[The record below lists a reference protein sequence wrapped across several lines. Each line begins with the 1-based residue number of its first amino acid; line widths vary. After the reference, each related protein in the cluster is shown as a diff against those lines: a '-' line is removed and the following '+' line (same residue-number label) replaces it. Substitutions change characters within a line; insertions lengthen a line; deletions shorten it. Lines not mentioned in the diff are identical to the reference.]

1 VVAEIGESM
10 ADTRYQA
17 GSLKKFKTK
26 QGVVWKLRYF
36 SHRSSDG
43 KWTEQTPLLVGAVS
57 DFPTEKRA
65 RAEAVRLGLIERI
78 NRTSVPINKVTFGF
92 VARDY
97 IRINLSDKAIKPKA
111 STTRYTEGL
120 IINKHLLPRW
130 GEVLVTELKTL
141 AIEEW
146 LKSVSVDVLG
156 VNAQEWDSLTK
167 WRRVMKDIFLH
178 GHKHALIPESCNPML
193 KVDVK
198 ASSSEYEAIILTP
211 KQTFEMLNDLPLL
224 QQTMVVLDAATGI
237 RYSEIAGLQ
246 WRDVDLDEKCIHIR
260 RRWIRGNVHKP
271 KTKASKSAVAMSEVL
286 ARYLLAWRK
295 ETMYAKDTDWI
306 FPSSY
311 TKGKT
316 PRVGNM
322 LVRSYLYPA
331 AVKAGVLTTT
341 NIKVMRT
348 KKRKGEKVKVEVE
361 IPIYFDKTG
370 KRVKR
375 FGFHQFRHSL
385 SSFLTTK
392 KKVDPKTAQTALR
405 QSNAAFTLDKYT
417 QTDNDELLAAQ
428 NLMLDAIFKTVPQ
441 AVQ

>member
-1 VVAEIGESM
+1 LPESGECM

-17 GSLKKFKTK
+17 GSLKKFNTK
-26 QGVVWKLRYF
+26 QGLVWKLRYF
-36 SHRSSDG
+36 AHRDPDG
-43 KWTEQTPLLVGAVS
+43 KWSEQTPLLVGAVS

-65 RAEAVRLGLIERI
+65 RAEAVRLGYIEQI

-92 VARDY
+92 IARDY
-97 IRINLSDKAIKPKA
+97 IRINLSDDAIKPKA

-130 GEVLVTELKTL
+130 NEVLVVEMKTL
-141 AIEEW
+141 EIEKW
-146 LKSVSVDVLG
+146 LKSVSVDKLG
-156 VNAQEWDSLTK
+156 DKGQEWDSLTK
-167 WRRVMKDIFLH
+167 WRRIMNDIILH
-178 GHKHALIPESCNPML
+178 GQKHEFIPESCNPME
-193 KVDVK
+193 KVNVS
-198 ASSSEYEAIILTP
+198 ASSSCYVPIILLP
-211 KQTFEMLNDLPLL
+211 KQTFLMLSSLPLM

-246 WRDVDLDEKCIHIR
+246 WRDIDWENNCIHIE
-260 RRWIRGNVHKP
+260 RRWIRGDVSKP
-271 KTKASKSAVAMSEVL
+271 KTDASKAPVAMSKVL
-286 ARYLLAWRK
+286 AAYLLAWRK
-295 ETMYAKDTDWI
+295 ETIYGKDTDWI
-306 FPSSY
+306 FASSR
-311 TKGKT
+311 TKGRT

-331 AVKAGVLTTT
+331 AVNAGVLTTT
-341 NIKVMRT
+341 NIKAMRT
-348 KKRKGEKVKVEVE
+348 KMKKGKKVEIEVE

-370 KRVKR
+370 NRVKR
-375 FGFHQFRHSL
+375 FGFHQFRHTL

-405 QSNAAFTLDKYT
+405 QSNVAFTLNKYT

-428 NLMLDAIFKTVPQ
+428 NLMLDAIFSTEPR

>member
-1 VVAEIGESM
+1 M

-17 GSLKKFKTK
+17 GSLKKINTK
-26 QGVVWKLRYF
+26 QGLVWKLRYF
-36 SHRSSDG
+36 AHRDPDG
-43 KWTEQTPLLVGAVS
+43 KWSEQTPLLVGAVS

-65 RAEAVRLGLIERI
+65 RAEAVRLGLIEQI
-78 NRTSVPINKVTFGF
+78 NRTSVPLNKVTFGF
-92 VARDY
+92 IARDY
-97 IRINLSDKAIKPKA
+97 IRINLSDEAIKPKA

-120 IINKHLLPRW
+120 IINKHLLTRW
-130 GEVLVTELKTL
+130 DDVLVVEMKALD
-141 AIEEW
+141 IEKW
-146 LKSVSVDVLG
+146 LKSLSVDTLG
-156 VNAQEWDSLTK
+156 EKGQEWDSLTK
-167 WRRVMKDIFLH
+167 WRRVMNDIILY
-178 GHKHALIPESCNPML
+178 GQKHDFIPESCDPME
-193 KVDVK
+193 KVDVT
-198 ASSSEYEAIILTP
+198 ASSSSYEAIVLTP
-211 KQTFEMLNDLPLL
+211 KQTFVMLNSLPLF

-246 WRDVDLDEKCIHIR
+246 WKDVDWEDKCIYIE

-271 KTKASKSAVAMSEVL
+271 KTPASKAAVAMSDVL
-286 ARYLLAWRK
+286 AAYLLAWRK
-295 ETMYAKDTDWI
+295 ETMYGKDTDWI
-306 FPSSY
+306 FASSR

-348 KKRKGEKVKVEVE
+348 VRKKGKKEKAEVEV
-361 IPIYFDKTG
+361 PIYFDKKG

-405 QSNAAFTLDKYT
+405 QSDSRFTLDKYT
-417 QTDNDELLAAQ
+417 QTDKDELLAAQ
-428 NLMLDAIFKTVPQ
+428 NLMLDAIFKTEPRAIQ
-441 AVQ
+441 

>member
-1 VVAEIGESM
+1 M
-10 ADTRYQA
+10 
-17 GSLKKFKTK
+17 
-26 QGVVWKLRYF
+26 
-36 SHRSSDG
+36 
-43 KWTEQTPLLVGAVS
+43 
-57 DFPTEKRA
+57 
-65 RAEAVRLGLIERI
+65 RLGLIERI
-78 NRTSVPINKVTFGF
+78 NRTSLPLTKVTFGF
-92 VARDY
+92 IARDY
-97 IRINLSDKAIKPKA
+97 IRINLSDNAIKPKA

-130 GEVLVTELKTL
+130 DEVLVSDMKTL

-146 LKSVSVDVLG
+146 LNSVSVDTLG
-156 VNAQEWDSLTK
+156 EKGQEWDSLTK
-167 WRRVMKDIFLH
+167 WRRVMSDILLPAQ
-178 GHKHALIPESCNPML
+178 KHDLIPESFNPML
-193 KVDVK
+193 KVNVT
-198 ASSSEYEAIILTP
+198 ASSLGYMPIILLP
-211 KQTFEMLNDLPLL
+211 NQTFVMLNALPLL

-237 RYSEIAGLQ
+237 RYSEIAGLL
-246 WRDVDLDEKCIHIR
+246 WKDVDWEDKCIYIE

-271 KTKASKSAVAMSEVL
+271 KTPASKAAVAMSDVL
-286 ARYLLAWRK
+286 AAYLLAWRK
-295 ETMYAKDTDWI
+295 ETMYGKDTDWI
-306 FPSSY
+306 FASSR

-322 LVRSYLYPA
+322 LVRSYLYPV

-348 KKRKGEKVKVEVE
+348 IKKKGKKVKAEVEV
-361 IPIYFDKTG
+361 PIYFDKKG

-405 QSNAAFTLDKYT
+405 QSDARFTLDKYT
-417 QTDNDELLAAQ
+417 QPDKDELLAAQ

>member
-1 VVAEIGESM
+1 M

-26 QGVVWKLRYF
+26 QGQVWKLRYF
-36 SHRSSDG
+36 AYRSSDG

-65 RAEAVRLGLIERI
+65 RAEAVRLGLIEQI
-78 NRTSVPINKVTFGF
+78 NRSSVPVSKVTFGF

-130 GEVLVTELKTL
+130 DEVLVTGMKPF

-146 LKSVSVDVLG
+146 LKSVSIDTLG
-156 VNAQEWDSLTK
+156 EKGQQWDSLTK
-167 WRRVMKDIFLH
+167 WRRVMHDIFLH
-178 GHKHALIPESCNPML
+178 GHKHELIPESCNPML
-193 KVDVK
+193 TVNVT
-198 ASSSEYEAIILTP
+198 ASSSEYKAIILTP
-211 KQTFEMLNDLPLL
+211 KQTFVMLNALPLFER
-224 QQTMVVLDAATGI
+224 TMVVLDAATGI

-246 WRDVDLDEKCIHIR
+246 WRDVDWDEKCIHIR

-271 KTKASKSAVAMSEVL
+271 KTKASKAAVAMSELL

-295 ETMYAKDTDWI
+295 ETLYAKDTDWI
-306 FPSSY
+306 FPSSR

-331 AVKAGVLTTT
+331 AVKAGALTTT

-348 KKRKGEKVKVEVE
+348 KKKKGKKVRMEVEV
-361 IPIYFDKTG
+361 PIYFDKEG

-375 FGFHQFRHSL
+375 FGFHTFRHGL

-405 QSNAAFTLDKYT
+405 QSSAAFTLDKYT

-428 NLMLDAIFKTVPQ
+428 NLMLDAIFNPPAQ

>member
-1 VVAEIGESM
+1 M
-10 ADTRYQA
+10 
-17 GSLKKFKTK
+17 
-26 QGVVWKLRYF
+26 
-36 SHRSSDG
+36 
-43 KWTEQTPLLVGAVS
+43 
-57 DFPTEKRA
+57 
-65 RAEAVRLGLIERI
+65 
-78 NRTSVPINKVTFGF
+78 
-92 VARDY
+92 
-97 IRINLSDKAIKPKA
+97 
-111 STTRYTEGL
+111 
-120 IINKHLLPRW
+120 
-130 GEVLVTELKTL
+130 
-141 AIEEW
+141 
-146 LKSVSVDVLG
+146 
-156 VNAQEWDSLTK
+156 
-167 WRRVMKDIFLH
+167 
-178 GHKHALIPESCNPML
+178 
-193 KVDVK
+193 
-198 ASSSEYEAIILTP
+198 
-211 KQTFEMLNDLPLL
+211 
-224 QQTMVVLDAATGI
+224 
-237 RYSEIAGLQ
+237 
-246 WRDVDLDEKCIHIR
+246 
-260 RRWIRGNVHKP
+260 
-271 KTKASKSAVAMSEVL
+271 VL
-286 ARYLLAWRK
+286 AGR
-295 ETMYAKDTDWI
+295 THWI